1 MSTLETLIIVF
12 IAVTALAVV
21 IQMVVLITLC
31 AAIRKSASRME
42 GLSRFAEQLEGR
54 TLPTVEMVQSMLQ
67 EYRPKLD
74 LMLNN
79 VAETTTTVKHDVER
93 LDAGIV
99 EISDRVRLQ
108 AARIDEL
115 VSRTIHRIEDVTEL
129 VHHSVA
135 SPVRQASGVLQGLS
149 AGLATF
155 FNKGPY
161 ARAKRGASVPKDDLF
176 V

>member
-1 MSTLETLIIVF
+1 MSTLETLMIVL

-21 IQMVVLITLC
+21 IQMFVLIALYS
-31 AAIRKSASRME
+31 AVRKSASRME
-42 GLSRFAEQLEGR
+42 GLFQFAQRLEAR
-54 TLPTVEMVQSMLQ
+54 TLPTVEMVQNMLQ

-74 LMLNN
+74 TVLNN
-79 VAETTTTVKHDVER
+79 VAETTTTLKYGVER
-93 LDAGIV
+93 LDAGAA

-108 AARIDEL
+108 ALRIDEL
-115 VSRTIHRIEDVTEL
+115 VSRALDRVENATTL
-129 VHHSVA
+129 VQSSVA
-135 SPVRQASGVLQGLS
+135 SPVRQATGVLQGLT

-161 ARAKRGASVPKDDLF
+161 ARAKRGAGVPKDDMF